1 MSRKLNY
8 DPYTLYYLN
17 QAGSGVGNVYAGC
30 VYQKG
35 HGIGS
40 FLSGLF
46 RCVLPMIKSG
56 GSTVGSEL
64 LKTGVNIISDI
75 SRNESPEAAIKKR
88 GKETLNNLSR
98 IAGEKM
104 FGCGYIQQSSG
115 KRSHSSTSNRSAKK
129 KKSAKKST
137 NKNTKKKQAKPRSKR
152 EVIDIFS

>member
-1 MSRKLNY
+1 M
-8 DPYTLYYLN
+8 YYLN
-17 QAGSGVGNVYAGC
+17 QAGSGFGNVYTGC

-46 RCVLPMIKSG
+46 RCALPIIKSG
-56 GSTVGSEL
+56 SATVGSEL

-75 SRNESPEAAIKKR
+75 SKNELPETAIKKR

-104 FGCGYIQQSSG
+104 FGCGYIQQSSR
-115 KRSHSSTSNRSAKK
+115 KRSHSVANNRSGKK
-129 KKSAKKST
+129 KKVTSKST
-137 NKNTKKKQAKPRSKR
+137 NKKNIKKKQAKPRSKL